1 MKLNSRKLGGIPLR
15 SKNNLFTLTISSIL
29 IAIGILVPMIMP
41 KVIIGPASFT
51 LGSHVA
57 LFLGIFI
64 SPAVALAVVLG
75 TSLGFLLSSFPL
87 VIVLRAL
94 SQVVFVMVGAFWI
107 QKNPRLLI
115 SQSGRLM
122 FALVTGLIHAA
133 CEFLVVALF
142 FFSGNLSQATV
153 SQGFFISVLALV
165 GGGTFLH
172 SLVDFVLALG
182 IWQAVYKQIHC
193 HLPNSAILK

>member
-1 MKLNSRKLGGIPLR
+1 MR

-57 LFLGIFI
+57 LFLGMFI
-64 SPAVALAVVLG
+64 SPSVALAVVLG

-94 SQVVFVMVGAFWI
+94 SQVVFVVIGALWI
-107 QKNPRLLI
+107 QKNPKLLASREGKI
-115 SQSGRLM
+115 L
-122 FALVTGLIHAA
+122 FAVTTGLIHAV

-142 FFSGNLSQATV
+142 FFSGGLSQATV
-153 SQGFFISVLALV
+153 SQGFFISVLTLV
-165 GGGTFLH
+165 GGGTFIH
-172 SLVDFVLALG
+172 SLVDFVLALV
-182 IWQAVYKQIHC
+182 IWQAIYKKVH
-193 HLPNSAILK
+193 HYFPNSAILKEL

>member
-1 MKLNSRKLGGIPLR
+1 MR

-29 IAIGILVPMIMP
+29 IAVGILVPMIMP

-64 SPAVALAVVLG
+64 SPAIALAVVLG

-94 SQVVFVMVGAFWI
+94 SQVVFVMVGALWI
-107 QKNPRLLI
+107 QKNPRLLT
-115 SQSGRLM
+115 SRSGKLM
-122 FALVTGLIHAA
+122 FAVVTGLIHAV
-133 CEFLVVALF
+133 CEFLVVAVF

-182 IWQAVYKQIHC
+182 IWRAVYKQIQR